1 MKNKDKY
8 KTFNALQNAFRSF
21 CTTRRQQVYDCR
33 RGFGCA
39 PLVVKCILCYEMWKD
54 SDTELEERE
63 MREKF
68 IREQEMERQRDEFE
82 RKYPGIA
89 FYDRETEIT
98 DSMEYYRIAFAS
110 VRVANILERN
120 GIKTLE
126 QYLALTEDKLKLF
139 DGMGKKSIAEILT
152 TQDSIRR
159 YRADHAK

>member
-8 KTFNALQNAFRSF
+8 KTFDALRKAFISFCVNRGNQIHDCQRSF
-21 CTTRRQQVYDCR
+21 GRVTRVNCCT
-33 RGFGCA
+33 
-39 PLVVKCILCYEMWKD
+39 LCYEMWKD
-54 SDTELEERE
+54 SDTEAEELE
-63 MREKF
+63 MREKLA
-68 IREQEMERQRDEFE
+68 REQEMERQRDEFE
-82 RKYPGIA
+82 RKYPGME
-89 FYDRETEIT
+89 FYNRMAEIT
-98 DSMEYYRIAFAS
+98 DSMEYYRVAFAS